1 MSGCGDVVSQARHD
15 GTNPDQ
21 IATRVAQGTRRDVW
35 REPQSSLQFGN
46 RSVVDAA
53 ESTQM
58 QLSGNAENVIEV
70 FKLPVGQ
77 SQKDI
82 MLGQLRPRRNVLR
95 IRLKGVFQVRP
106 PREQLSPEAENIWMW
121 MQSTD
126 LNFCEL
132 VKDYVGVSCDLF
144 PECVVTTHTQ
154 VHHYLIDGALLG
166 SGPILQAGSPRFLRL
181 RCGAGTISRR
191 PSATP
196 WPDQTRTL
204 LPTR

>member
-1 MSGCGDVVSQARHD
+1 MSGCGDVVSQAGHD

-21 IATRVAQGTRRDVW
+21 IATRVAQGTRRDAW

-58 QLSGNAENVIEV
+58 QLPGKAENVIEV

-82 MLGQLRPRRNVLR
+82 MLGQFRPCRNVLR

-106 PREQLSPEAENIWMW
+106 PREQLSPEMEDVWMW
-121 MQSTD
+121 MQSAD
-126 LNFCEL
+126 LDFCKL
-132 VKDYVGVSCDLF
+132 VKDNIGFS
-144 PECVVTTHTQ
+144 
-154 VHHYLIDGALLG
+154 
-166 SGPILQAGSPRFLRL
+166 
-181 RCGAGTISRR
+181 
-191 PSATP
+191 
-196 WPDQTRTL
+196 
-204 LPTR
+204 